1 MSDGYLL
8 IAVSATRATIIE
20 CVVQHRVE
28 AKDNSVLMANR
39 QQQKQQQQQQQPP
52 HLTHFCKFT
61 MATFHLARDSLG
73 CLRPDQRKTKVLFR
87 YPILSSNRVYTNS
100 HAKA

>member
-8 IAVSATRATIIE
+8 IALSAMRATIIE
-20 CVVQHRVE
+20 CVVQHHFE

-39 QQQKQQQQQQQPP
+39 QQQQQQQP

-61 MATFHLARDSLG
+61 MATFHLATDSLG
-73 CLRPDQRKTKVLFR
+73 CLRPDQRKIKVLFK
-87 YPILSSNRVYTNS
+87 YPTLNRRRVY
-100 HAKA
+100 KC